1 MLSIK
6 VKHSLYREEDTQRPP
21 GNLCYTSMCLLSLA
35 VDRER
40 ETHRVMSSPKLLA
53 HWHLHEVGHP
63 LTGALGQ
70 ESDDHHDASSNV
82 SSSHTLIKEY
92 GASR

>member
-6 VKHSLYREEDTQRPP
+6 VKHSLYREGNTQRPP
-21 GNLCYTSMCLLSLA
+21 GNFCYTSMCLLSLA

-53 HWHLHEVGHP
+53 HWHLHQVGHP
-63 LTGALGQ
+63 YSMVGGT
-70 ESDDHHDASSNV
+70 
-82 SSSHTLIKEY
+82 K
-92 GASR
+92 R